1 MGIAYVSP
9 DVESPS
15 RADPVSALP
24 RLEAIASVASVTW
37 KEWAAFRSHMA
48 VSLLTG
54 PLRFLVMTWIWTA
67 TASSSGVTA
76 GMTTDDLVAYSGL
89 AILVGYAIFDFA
101 DWNLQMLVRTGAYA
115 NHLLQPMHHAWYA
128 LSQKLGHR
136 ALAMLIEA
144 FPVWIL
150 VSLFLGRPLVPRHPG
165 WFALSVAIGFLLMF
179 VVNYASG
186 LVGFWLV
193 RAEGVRRCVVLVR
206 DLLGGAML
214 PLSFF
219 PATLQS
225 LLFLTP
231 YPWALYVPLRL
242 GSGDVD
248 IAGRILSPASAVVL
262 QGAALVVA
270 LAVVS
275 GLDAWARRRFLAAG
289 G

>member
-1 MGIAYVSP
+1 
-9 DVESPS
+9 
-15 RADPVSALP
+15 
-24 RLEAIASVASVTW
+24 
-37 KEWAAFRSHMA
+37 
-48 VSLLTG
+48 
-54 PLRFLVMTWIWTA
+54 
-67 TASSSGVTA
+67 
-76 GMTTDDLVAYSGL
+76 
-89 AILVGYAIFDFA
+89 
-101 DWNLQMLVRTGAYA
+101 
-115 NHLLQPMHHAWYA
+115 
-128 LSQKLGHR
+128 
-136 ALAMLIEA
+136 
-144 FPVWIL
+144 
-150 VSLFLGRPLVPRHPG
+150 
-165 WFALSVAIGFLLMF
+165 MF